1 MDPEREKF
9 LLDKAQEDLGAFEE
23 IYDHY
28 FPKIYAYVRYRV
40 TNLQDVEDL
49 TAAIFLRTT
58 ERLGEFQWRGNG
70 SFAAWIFR
78 IAHSQVI
85 DFYRKRGSTLE
96 LGHSV
101 NLNELACHNPQPG
114 DAALQNEKFAMLRR
128 LIGTLS
134 PRRREVLTL
143 KFYGGL
149 RNNEIA
155 QILELDE
162 RTVASHLCRGLEDLH
177 ERYLTQYVNCD

>member
-1 MDPEREKF
+1 MDPEREKL
-9 LLDKAQEDLGAFEE
+9 LLDKAQEDLAAFEE
-23 IYDHY
+23 IYGHY
-28 FPKIYAYVRYRV
+28 FPKIYAYVRYRI

-58 ERLGEFQWRGNG
+58 EKLGEFQWRGDG

-85 DFYRKRGSTLE
+85 DFYRKRANTLE
-96 LGHSV
+96 PRHLV
-101 NLNELACHNPQPG
+101 YLNELACDNPQPG
-114 DAALQNEKFAMLRR
+114 DTALQNEKLAMLRH
-128 LIGTLS
+128 LISTLS
-134 PRRREVLTL
+134 PRRQEVLTL

-149 RNNEIA
+149 RNSEIA

-162 RTVASHLCRGLEDLH
+162 RTVASHLCRGLEYLH

>member
-9 LLDKAQEDLGAFEE
+9 LLDKAQADLAAFEE
-23 IYDHY
+23 IYDDY

-49 TAAIFLRTT
+49 TAAIFLRTA
-58 ERLGEFQWRGNG
+58 ERLGEFQWRGDG

-78 IAHSQVI
+78 IAQSILV
-85 DFYRKRGSTLE
+85 DFYRKKGSPLE
-96 LGHSV
+96 PAFAV
-101 NLNELACHNPQPG
+101 NTNELSSDSHHP
-114 DAALQNEKFAMLRR
+114 DDITLRNEKSAVLRY
-128 LIGTLS
+128 LISTLS
-134 PRRREVLTL
+134 PRRQEVLTL

-177 ERYLTQYVNCD
+177 